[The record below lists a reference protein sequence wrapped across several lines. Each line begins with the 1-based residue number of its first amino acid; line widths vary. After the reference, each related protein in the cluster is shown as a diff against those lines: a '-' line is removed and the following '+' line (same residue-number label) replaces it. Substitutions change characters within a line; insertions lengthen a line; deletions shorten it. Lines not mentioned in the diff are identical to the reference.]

1 MVIVKVKA
9 QHVIVIILTV
19 MSLAQQEIRMIVL
32 RRAQMVI
39 KILV

>member
-1 MVIVKVKA
+1 MVIVKVIA